1 MNGVRFVMRRM
12 GCLPTTYLNHL
23 NVVFVPGAAAAVA
36 GGVGDGAADAVAAA
50 DDGDGV
56 VVAEYDPDSDLWSY
70 YYLIRFVHWSFAN

>member
-12 GCLPTTYLNHL
+12 GCLLTTYLNHL
-23 NVVFVPGAAAAVA
+23 NVVFVPGAVVA
-36 GGVGDGAADAVAAA
+36 GGVGDAAGAVAVAAA

-56 VVAEYDPDSDLWSY
+56 EVAVYDPDSDLWSY